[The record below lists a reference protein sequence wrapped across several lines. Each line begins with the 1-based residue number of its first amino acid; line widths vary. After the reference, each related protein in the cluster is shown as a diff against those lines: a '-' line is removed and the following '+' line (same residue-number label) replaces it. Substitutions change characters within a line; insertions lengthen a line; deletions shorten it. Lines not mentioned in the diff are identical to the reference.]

1 MKFLIG
7 LIIVV
12 GLSLGGYQL
21 YSYYQ
26 TVEQRSALPTPP
38 QNSAPAAPEIDG
50 NLLAGLPRALD
61 GELHDAEQRGA
72 PALKQFLAAHG
83 NEIKDPRRAW
93 IELDYVVLA
102 GTTDPAEARRVYFH
116 VKDRITPSSPVY
128 GRFKQLQKTYE

>member
-21 YSYYQ
+21 YNYYDTIQ
-26 TVEQRSALPTPP
+26 QKSAPP
-38 QNSAPAAPEIDG
+38 PPPNAAPAAPEIDG
-50 NLLAGLPRALD
+50 NQLQGLPQALD
-61 GELHDAEQRGA
+61 GPLHDAEQRGA
-72 PALKQFLAAHG
+72 AALKQFLAAHG

-116 VKDRITPSSPVY
+116 VKDRITPGSPVY